1 MDKIIQIKK
10 HIVQETKNQF
20 ESFLF
25 NSWEENRLPTTDF
38 KMIDVSSKHDTIK
51 NIGEENLYIFKE
63 ELSKNSNT
71 AMYIE
76 EKTIQKYFNIT
87 FDNVHKLYEDG
98 IISHGTAESYSDLLN
113 VAITLYKCD
122 DHNKDFLLDDLFE
135 NLSDRFI
142 QILNIL
148 DIKSII
154 SLIPL
159 SSVDD

>member
-1 MDKIIQIKK
+1 MDKIIKIKK
-10 HIVQETKNQF
+10 HIVQETKDQF

-25 NSWEENRLPTTDF
+25 NAWEENRLPTTDF
-38 KMIDVSSKHDTIK
+38 KMIDVSSKHDNIK
-51 NIGEENLYIFKE
+51 AVGDDNLYIFKE
-63 ELSKNSNT
+63 EISKKNNT
-71 AMYIE
+71 GMYLQ

-87 FDNVHKLYEDG
+87 FDNVYKLYEDG
-98 IISHGTAESYSDLLN
+98 VVPHSVANSYSDLLN

-142 QILNIL
+142 QILNYL
-148 DIKSII
+148 DTKSII

-159 SSVDD
+159 STVDD